1 MTQLRYLI
9 ATFMTKQAV
18 AIPSVKR
25 EDGQTLA
32 EYALILALIAAVVA
46 VVVAALGGQ
55 ISTLFGSIGSSL

>member
-1 MTQLRYLI
+1 MTQLRNMI
-9 ATFMTKQAV
+9 ASFMSLQVV
-18 AIPSVKR
+18 AIPSVER

-55 ISTLFGSIGSSL
+55 ISTLFGSIGSSI